1 MPAGRRGHEWKRPT
15 SGQPSAEPSGQTA
28 PIAPRDPC
36 SRSCT
41 LRSGCWGGAAGG
53 GRPATPAGRSLTRPF
68 ARPQAPEAQRHR
80 QYTPGNRSRES
91 GMLIRGPRH
100 VRARGL
106 GDRPE
111 GESAPRITG
120 ETPLPALLDDLLDAV
135 SVGIVVQ
142 RPDGEPLWVNTAA
155 RALLGPD
162 PVEALSSAAAGA
174 MRRGRLQQTV
184 LDLGPHQRPEGA
196 HRGPDD
202 EPSEVLVTT
211 VPIAPYGGPVA
222 ALVSTVSAE
231 ADRPADA

>member
-1 MPAGRRGHEWKRPT
+1 
-15 SGQPSAEPSGQTA
+15 
-28 PIAPRDPC
+28 
-36 SRSCT
+36 
-41 LRSGCWGGAAGG
+41 
-53 GRPATPAGRSLTRPF
+53 
-68 ARPQAPEAQRHR
+68 
-80 QYTPGNRSRES
+80 
-91 GMLIRGPRH
+91 MLIRGPRH

-184 LDLGPHQRPEGA
+184 LDLGPHQRPREHTA
-196 HRGPDD
+196 APTTSPPRCSSRPCPSRRTAGPSP
-202 EPSEVLVTT
+202 PS
-211 VPIAPYGGPVA
+211 
-222 ALVSTVSAE
+222 S
-231 ADRPADA
+231 RP